1 MWNKKIFEE
10 KVLKSV
16 FVEVGLRI
24 LALNVPKSKTL
35 NAIISELL
43 FCDLSTFRTGLFNY
57 KPNFAALTWSKKTV
71 SDIYLFLL
79 IQTQQKLACKAL
91 LSFTSKFELR
101 SSQLQQ
107 R

>member
-1 MWNKKIFEE
+1 MWNKKNFKE

-43 FCDLSTFRTGLFNY
+43 FCDLSTFRTGLFN
-57 KPNFAALTWSKKTV
+57 FTITAKKEV
-71 SDIYLFLL
+71 
-79 IQTQQKLACKAL
+79 
-91 LSFTSKFELR
+91 
-101 SSQLQQ
+101 
-107 R
+107 

>member
-1 MWNKKIFEE
+1 MWNKKNFEE

-16 FVEVGLRI
+16 YVEVGLRI

-57 KPNFAALTWSKKTV
+57 
-71 SDIYLFLL
+71 
-79 IQTQQKLACKAL
+79 C
-91 LSFTSKFELR
+91 
-101 SSQLQQ
+101 
-107 R
+107 